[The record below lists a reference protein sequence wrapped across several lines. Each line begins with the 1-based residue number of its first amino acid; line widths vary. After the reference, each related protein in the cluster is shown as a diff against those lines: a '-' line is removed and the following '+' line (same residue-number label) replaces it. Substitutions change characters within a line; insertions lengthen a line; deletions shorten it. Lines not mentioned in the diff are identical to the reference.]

1 VEGDITRKQTKEL
14 KTEKERIMVNY
25 LGKNIAYKN
34 AILLSSQILSLHV
47 SLSLSLSL
55 FSSLSLILVLE
66 VRALHLLCR

>member
-25 LGKNIAYKN
+25 LGKNIAYKT

-47 SLSLSLSL
+47 SLSLSL
-55 FSSLSLILVLE
+55 FFPLSL
-66 VRALHLLCR
+66 